1 MFVVLPPALHDTN
14 SRIASKKEGRGL
26 ILAVLGTLKGPI
38 LSIIFPR
45 LCFIGFTFC
54 QPFLI
59 STTLAWAEKDS
70 DSDDMNQGY
79 GLIGAWFIVYVGIG
93 VRSSLQTS
101 HSSISLTLDITGDD
115 WSVPAPDLSR
125 HHHGTR
131 SAHHDAV

>member
-1 MFVVLPPALHDTN
+1 MILVVL
-14 SRIASKKEGRGL
+14 R
-26 ILAVLGTLKGPI
+26 TLKGPI

-93 VRSSLQTS
+93 VFLPYRRAIAAS
-101 HSSISLTLDITGDD
+101 H
-115 WSVPAPDLSR
+115 
-125 HHHGTR
+125 
-131 SAHHDAV
+131 